1 METNY
6 FDISYIWQR
15 YAFQPINSIEPSE
28 KEKLIIQINIKY
40 MKLVFFAY
48 PFGFTPSYNVLS
60 SRLKS

>member
-48 PFGFTPSYNVLS
+48 PFGFTPS
-60 SRLKS
+60 